1 MRVQYLLVGLIL
13 IMFGTL
19 SGQNKVRWTS
29 WDTATEK
36 IKRGDKKF
44 IVYFYYD
51 GCKWCR
57 FMEENTF
64 NSDHIARFINNN
76 FYAFHINAS
85 SSEKIAIGD
94 KTYTSVRIGKFDF
107 HELATNMLGGN
118 MSFPA
123 IVFLD
128 EQFKKLATY
137 DQYIDAP
144 NFEMLLSFYAG
155 DHHKRTMWRKF
166 ANHYCRDSHF
176 NTLVNG
182 RN

>member
-118 MSFPA
+118 M
-123 IVFLD
+123 
-128 EQFKKLATY
+128 
-137 DQYIDAP
+137 
-144 NFEMLLSFYAG
+144 
-155 DHHKRTMWRKF
+155 
-166 ANHYCRDSHF
+166 
-176 NTLVNG
+176 
-182 RN
+182 